1 MGRNNARERQNYSD
15 QKIFLKNFFVE
26 YLLLK
31 NTQKNKKYWMEIMD
45 GILAKPLLLSG
56 FRGVD
61 KAIFGCYN
69 EVASRKN
76 WCLQLNKKGC
86 RVHKYRDLNRKAVDS
101 AAMTSYK

>member
-1 MGRNNARERQNYSD
+1 
-15 QKIFLKNFFVE
+15 
-26 YLLLK
+26 
-31 NTQKNKKYWMEIMD
+31 METMD
-45 GILAKPLLLSG
+45 EILEKTLMLRG

-69 EVASRKN
+69 EVAPRGI
-76 WCLQLNKKGC
+76 WCSQLNKKGC